1 MKAFNIFLVIL
12 VVFHAC
18 KTRETDGDNN
28 SKETPDPQYSSY
40 GEAITAKN
48 AIDLEAA
55 SELFAGLSAMDT
67 TTTKIRASVKEVCK
81 IKGCW
86 ITFSLP
92 DGKEA
97 RVKFKDYGFVVPMDI
112 EGREVVIK
120 GKAYSDIMSVE
131 EQRHYAIDAGEP
143 QEKIDA
149 ITTPIWSY
157 NMVADGILIEE

>member
-12 VVFHAC
+12 VVFQAC
-18 KTRETDGDNN
+18 KTRESDGTHSSADSN
-28 SKETPDPQYSSY
+28 ELQYTSY
-40 GEAITAKN
+40 GEAITAEN
-48 AIDLEAA
+48 AIDEEAA
-55 SELFAGLSAMDT
+55 RELFAGLSAMDT
-67 TTTKIRASVKEVCK
+67 TTTKIRTSVKEVCK

-86 ITFSLP
+86 ITFSMP

-157 NMVADGILIEE
+157 NVVADGILIEE